1 MKFKSYRFYI
11 QFISILD
18 PDYNYVIEYKTTAP
32 HYEAAVA
39 SALAVGQQYVRDH
52 GENKDLFM
60 RIMA

>member
-11 QFISILD
+11 QFISVIN
-18 PDYNYVIEYKTTAP
+18 PDHNYLLEYKTTAP

-39 SALAVGQQYVRDH
+39 SALAVGQQYVREHDDDR
-52 GENKDLFM
+52 DLFM